1 MIFFLYCIWFRLLQQ
16 CWNDNYTINWNSIF
30 QTPSALIPKASLALR
45 ILFNISSSKEAL
57 KLILFPK
64 YRKDFTNFKVM
75 LSARIWCD
83 GTLYWGLGNI
93 RLLLWIGE
101 GFGLYISF
109 FFFFSHLLL
118 DKMLLLWRKP
128 IYNFLC
134 FLHHLQTRSLKAFLS
149 WWVFALNLWWLNWFL
164 FTYLL
169 ILTIFDKAPWI

>member
-134 FLHHLQTRSLKAFLS
+134 FLLVTRHTSSANKKSKSIFVLMSLCLKSLVIKLIFIY
-149 WWVFALNLWWLNWFL
+149 L
-164 FTYLL
+164 FTY
-169 ILTIFDKAPWI
+169 FNNFW

>member
-109 FFFFSHLLL
+109 FFFFFTLIVRQNAFAVE
-118 DKMLLLWRKP
+118 KA
-128 IYNFLC
+128 
-134 FLHHLQTRSLKAFLS
+134 HLQ
-149 WWVFALNLWWLNWFL
+149 
-164 FTYLL
+164 LL
-169 ILTIFDKAPWI
+169 VLPAGHQTHIICKQEV